1 MVMETGQYLLLLV
14 VVARMCGYFQW
25 DLFLVV
31 EEMVW
36 GVRTPVSV
44 YILDRMWSG
53 ALVNL
58 RLVWVEEVMTRSD
71 TQWGV
76 IQGQ

>member
-1 MVMETGQYLLLLV
+1 METGQYLLLLV